1 MQLTIQCFFGQPQYL
16 ILLGCIFTLSRHI
29 KQLVS
34 FISHGL
40 KYSFEECAVHLNKN
54 ISFGLNLVK
63 DISKS
68 LQRHRQYIYPLL
80 LNQLST
86 KVQLIIAH
94 PFKIVWKLWLWL
106 ALPTPPEYTCRILHL
121 GLTEPFPW
129 SNLFFSAVTHPLLCN
144 LHKLCP
150 HPKKSALQ
158 HCPHP

>member
-1 MQLTIQCFFGQPQYL
+1 MGQLHQMEQFRKTLVSVVKLVWERLLLCYATDNSMFLWSTPYL

-40 KYSFEECAVHLNKN
+40 KYSFEECAEHLNKS

-80 LNQLST
+80 LNQFST

-94 PFKIVWKLWLWL
+94 PFKNV
-106 ALPTPPEYTCRILHL
+106 
-121 GLTEPFPW
+121 
-129 SNLFFSAVTHPLLCN
+129 
-144 LHKLCP
+144 
-150 HPKKSALQ
+150 
-158 HCPHP
+158 